1 MKIQLSENF
10 TYKKLIKFTI
20 PTIIMMIIT
29 SIYGVIDGFF
39 VSNYIGS
46 KSFAAVNLI
55 MPALM
60 IFGSIGF
67 MIGTGGSALV
77 SKTIGEGEKEKANSY
92 FSMLIYL
99 LVIIGILFSI
109 IGILFVK
116 PVSKLLGADEIMMK
130 ECIIYG
136 QVLLIFLVPFLLQ
149 NAFQS
154 FLIVEEKPT
163 FGLVISIISGISNIF
178 LDFLLIYLFK
188 LGIAGAALATRN

>member
-1 MKIQLSENF
+1 ME
-10 TYKKLIKFTI
+10 
-20 PTIIMMIIT
+20 
-29 SIYGVIDGFF
+29 
-39 VSNYIGS
+39 
-46 KSFAAVNLI
+46 
-55 MPALM
+55 
-60 IFGSIGF
+60 
-67 MIGTGGSALV
+67 
-77 SKTIGEGEKEKANSY
+77 
-92 FSMLIYL
+92 
-99 LVIIGILFSI
+99 
-109 IGILFVK
+109 LFVK